1 MNLLDLINGITEMSE
16 YFTYKV
22 IIEVIILCI
31 TNNDISIYDQIFFV
45 SDLKSL
51 NYIILLSFV
60 FKFILIVRVNSFNV
74 MEKAQTKYFISTSI
88 QNLDH
93 VQILKFIYYTI
104 ERFCALN
111 IYTPTE
117 QQDLAQIRMFIFVK
131 GDI

>member
-1 MNLLDLINGITEMSE
+1 MNLLNLINGITEMSE

-22 IIEVIILCI
+22 IIEIVILYI
-31 TNNDISIYDQIFFV
+31 TNNDISIYNQIFF
-45 SDLKSL
+45 SNLKLL
-51 NYIILLSFV
+51 NYVILLLFV
-60 FKFILIVRVNSFNV
+60 LKFILIVRVNSFNV

-117 QQDLAQIRMFIFVK
+117 HQDLAQIRMFIFFK